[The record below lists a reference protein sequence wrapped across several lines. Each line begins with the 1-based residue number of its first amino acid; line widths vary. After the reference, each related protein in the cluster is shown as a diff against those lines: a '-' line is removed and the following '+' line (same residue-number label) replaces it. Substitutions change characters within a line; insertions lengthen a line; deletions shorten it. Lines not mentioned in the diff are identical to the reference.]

1 MVRGGQGSAKAWS
14 RELRGGSVWGG
25 EGGACD
31 EALLEDHL
39 QRGEELRE
47 DHEQVAWLGFGLG
60 LGLGLG
66 LG

>member
-1 MVRGGQGSAKAWS
+1 MVRGGKGSAKAWYG
-14 RELRGGSVWGG
+14 ELRGGSVWGG

-47 DHEQVAWLGFGLG
+47 DHEQVAWLG
-60 LGLGLG
+60 
-66 LG
+66 